1 VTIRL
6 LVADDQRIVRAAF
19 VNLLSAQ
26 HDMEVVGDAEDGLE
40 AVRIAA
46 MQRPDVALLDIR
58 MPNLDGI
65 EAAKRILQD
74 NPEAKALMLTTFD
87 LDEYVYRALT
97 VGASGFLLK
106 DATAEDLL
114 NAVRVVARGDA
125 LLAPAVTKRLVS
137 EFAKQQ
143 RARSL
148 WPAHELRELTA
159 RETDVLT
166 LIAQG
171 LSNAEVAERLVV
183 SEHTVKTHATRMF
196 AKLHLRDRAQA
207 VVVAYESG
215 LVVPGASDD
224 AAPRPPG

>member
-97 VGASGFLLK
+97 VGASGVPSQGRHCRGAPQRGAGGGARRRAASPGGDQTPGLR
-106 DATAEDLL
+106 
-114 NAVRVVARGDA
+114 VRQAAAGPVTVARA
-125 LLAPAVTKRLVS
+125 
-137 EFAKQQ
+137 
-143 RARSL
+143 RA
-148 WPAHELRELTA
+148 A
-159 RETDVLT
+159 RAD
-166 LIAQG
+166 
-171 LSNAEVAERLVV
+171 R
-183 SEHTVKTHATRMF
+183 TR
-196 AKLHLRDRAQA
+196 D
-207 VVVAYESG
+207 
-215 LVVPGASDD
+215 
-224 AAPRPPG
+224 

>member
-1 VTIRL
+1 MTIRL

-46 MQRPDVALLDIR
+46 VHRPDVALLDIR

-65 EAAKRILQD
+65 EAARRILQD

-106 DATAEDLL
+106 DATAEELL

-125 LLAPAVTKRLVS
+125 LLAPAVTKRLVA
-137 EFAKQQ
+137 EFARQH
-143 RARSL
+143 RARSPSRL
-148 WPAHELRELTA
+148 HELRELTA
-159 RETDVLT
+159 RETDVLM

-171 LSNAEVAERLVV
+171 LSNAEIAEHLVV
-183 SEHTVKTHATRMF
+183 SEHTVKTHATRLF
-196 AKLHLRDRAQA
+196 TKLHLRDRAQA
-207 VVVAYESG
+207 VIMAYESG
-215 LVVPGASDD
+215 LVVPRASDD
-224 AAPRPPG
+224 AEP